1 VAKMVKAKN
10 PAGVASGLKLLDIP
24 DDDWD
29 SAGKVSGAGTAANL
43 CRTARARRS
52 KSEIADQIGMQ
63 LRSIYD
69 DVLAQPVPGRF
80 LDLLQ
85 ELERASDARVSKDRM

>member
-1 VAKMVKAKN
+1 MTRPVKPKN
-10 PAGVASGLKLLDIP
+10 PSTKTAEGRVVEAP
-24 DDDWD
+24 R
-29 SAGKVSGAGTAANL
+29 AEGKPL
-43 CRTARARRS
+43 CPEPKTLMGGGPCPRKPAS

-85 ELERASDARVSKDRM
+85 QLECTSGARLSKDGV

>member
-1 VAKMVKAKN
+1 MEREPGRPGSKAL
-10 PAGVASGLKLLDIP
+10 AG
-24 DDDWD
+24 
-29 SAGKVSGAGTAANL
+29 GACLRKTV
-43 CRTARARRS
+43 T
-52 KSEIADQIGMQ
+52 KSDIADQIGVQ

-85 ELERASDARVSKDRM
+85 QLECASGARLGKDRM

>member
-1 VAKMVKAKN
+1 MTRPIRPKNVPIKAAKDTKFGRSETGGE
-10 PAGVASGLKLLDIP
+10 PARQDHLSESVGGPCPRKSASK
-24 DDDWD
+24 
-29 SAGKVSGAGTAANL
+29 T
-43 CRTARARRS
+43 
-52 KSEIADQIGMQ
+52 EIAEQIGLQ

-85 ELERASDARVSKDRM
+85 QLENASRTGHSKDRM

>member
-1 VAKMVKAKN
+1 MTKPVKPKNPSIKKAKVKVFEAPRVEGKPGYPESKTPIGGRPCLRK
-10 PAGVASGLKLLDIP
+10 PA
-24 DDDWD
+24 
-29 SAGKVSGAGTAANL
+29 
-43 CRTARARRS
+43 S
-52 KSEIADQIGMQ
+52 KSDIADQIGMH

-85 ELERASDARVSKDRM
+85 QLECTSGTRLRKDGM

>member
-1 VAKMVKAKN
+1 VTRPVKPKNPSIKKAKVREFEA
-10 PAGVASGLKLLDIP
+10 PRGE
-24 DDDWD
+24 
-29 SAGKVSGAGTAANL
+29 GKPGCSEPKTLTGGGPCPRKAA
-43 CRTARARRS
+43 S
-52 KSEIADQIGMQ
+52 KSDIADQIGMH

-85 ELERASDARVSKDRM
+85 QLECASGTRLSKDGM

>member
-1 VAKMVKAKN
+1 MVKAKN
-10 PAGVASGLKLLDIP
+10 PSLVASGLKLLDTP
-24 DDDWD
+24 DED
-29 SAGKVSGAGTAANL
+29 SAGEIPGAGAAVSL

-52 KSEIADQIGMQ
+52 KSQIADQIGMQ

-85 ELERASDARVSKDRM
+85 ELERSSGARVSKDRM